1 VAIRAELAAQGSV
14 ERPEGCMLWQ
24 GYQLVMTM
32 VADNRSTLIY
42 FYLSADLSASTCDSG
57 VLTKTRFDVRETA
70 DATVPS
76 MWPSEQNLRRR
87 SALRDQK
94 ALCNG
99 WVMTVVAAHSCQS
112 TRVYFWLLQR
122 EIQDF

>member
-32 VADNRSTLIY
+32 GADNRSTLIY
-42 FYLSADLSASTCDSG
+42 FYLSAYLSASTCDSG
-57 VLTKTRFDVRETA
+57 LLTKTRFDVRETA

-76 MWPSEQNLRRR
+76 TWPSEQNLRRR
-87 SALRDQK
+87 AAIERPE
-94 ALCNG
+94 G
-99 WVMTVVAAHSCQS
+99 VM
-112 TRVYFWLLQR
+112 
-122 EIQDF
+122 